1 MNEWSADGGVSAESS
16 GGRGRG
22 VACPVCIKVLARG
35 TRGRACLIFRDTP
48 PTHTPRRQSPAF
60 REGGTHPESAP
71 ALAERAP
78 LPDPG
83 SAPPSSSA
91 DFTDS
96 LSLPHVTV
104 RKGLCSGDGVTCVSR
119 FRLIRSC
126 WTRGK
131 TLQSW
136 VGGSSRGLPR
146 LQVPGGAS
154 ISRSPQPFTGS
165 QDGAETFA
173 NNGKAVCRPA
183 SERVCFCLW

>member
-1 MNEWSADGGVSAESS
+1 MVC
-16 GGRGRG
+16 GRRRLRRVVRRAWAWRG
-22 VACPVCIKVLARG
+22 VPGLHQGPCQRDAR
-35 TRGRACLIFRDTP
+35 TRLSHFQGHP
-48 PTHTPRRQSPAF
+48 PTHTHTPKTKSSLQRRRHTPRVCAGAGRARPAS
-60 REGGTHPESAP
+60 R
-71 ALAERAP
+71 
-78 LPDPG
+78 PG
-83 SAPPSSSA
+83 QRPTFLVRG
-91 DFTDS
+91 FTDS

>member
-1 MNEWSADGGVSAESS
+1 MNEWSADGGISAESS

-22 VACPVCIKVLARG
+22 VACPICIKVLARG

-48 PTHTPRRQSPAF
+48 PHTHTPKTKSSLQRRRHTPRVCAGAGRAHPAS
-60 REGGTHPESAP
+60 R
-71 ALAERAP
+71 
-78 LPDPG
+78 PG
-83 SAPPSSSA
+83 QRPTFLVRG
-91 DFTDS
+91 FTDS

>member
-1 MNEWSADGGVSAESS
+1 MVC
-16 GGRGRG
+16 GRRRLRRVVRRAWAWRG

-48 PTHTPRRQSPAF
+48 PHTHTPKTKSSLQRRRHTPRVCAGAGRARPAS
-60 REGGTHPESAP
+60 R
-71 ALAERAP
+71 
-78 LPDPG
+78 PG
-83 SAPPSSSA
+83 QRPTFLVRG
-91 DFTDS
+91 FTDS

-136 VGGSSRGLPR
+136 VGGSSRGLP
-146 LQVPGGAS
+146 
-154 ISRSPQPFTGS
+154 SPAGPRRGVDFS
-165 QDGAETFA
+165 VSSA
-173 NNGKAVCRPA
+173 
-183 SERVCFCLW
+183 LHW

>member
-1 MNEWSADGGVSAESS
+1 MVC
-16 GGRGRG
+16 GRRRLRRVVRRAWAWRG
-22 VACPVCIKVLARG
+22 VPGLHQGPCQRDAR
-35 TRGRACLIFRDTP
+35 TRLSHFQGHP
-48 PTHTPRRQSPAF
+48 PHTHTPKTKSSLQRRRHTPRVCAGAGRARPAS
-60 REGGTHPESAP
+60 R
-71 ALAERAP
+71 
-78 LPDPG
+78 PG
-83 SAPPSSSA
+83 QRPTFLVRG
-91 DFTDS
+91 FTDS

-104 RKGLCSGDGVTCVSR
+104 RKGSCSGDGVTCVSR

>member
-1 MNEWSADGGVSAESS
+1 MVC
-16 GGRGRG
+16 GRRRLRRVVRRAWAWRG
-22 VACPVCIKVLARG
+22 VPGLHQGPCQRDAR
-35 TRGRACLIFRDTP
+35 TRLSHFQGHP
-48 PTHTPRRQSPAF
+48 PHTHTPKTKSSLQRRRHTPRVCAGAGRARPAS
-60 REGGTHPESAP
+60 R
-71 ALAERAP
+71 
-78 LPDPG
+78 PG
-83 SAPPSSSA
+83 QRPTFLIRG
-91 DFTDS
+91 FTDS

-104 RKGLCSGDGVTCVSR
+104 YKGPCSGDGVTCVSR

-126 WTRGK
+126 WT
-131 TLQSW
+131 LQSW

-146 LQVPGGAS
+146 LQVPGRES

>member
-1 MNEWSADGGVSAESS
+1 MNGLRTEASPQSRPEGV
-16 GGRGRG
+16 G
-22 VACPVCIKVLARG
+22 VAWRARSASRSLPEGREDAPVSFSG
-35 TRGRACLIFRDTP
+35 TP
-48 PTHTPRRQSPAF
+48 PPHTHTPKTKSSLQRRRHTPRVCAGAGRARPAS
-60 REGGTHPESAP
+60 R
-71 ALAERAP
+71 
-78 LPDPG
+78 PG
-83 SAPPSSSA
+83 QRPTFLVRG
-91 DFTDS
+91 FTDS

>member
-1 MNEWSADGGVSAESS
+1 MVC
-16 GGRGRG
+16 GRRRLRRVVRRAWAWRG
-22 VACPVCIKVLARG
+22 VPGLHQGPCQRDAR
-35 TRGRACLIFRDTP
+35 TRLSHFQGPPPP
-48 PTHTPRRQSPAF
+48 PTHPPKTKSSLQRRRHTPRVCAGAGRARPAS
-60 REGGTHPESAP
+60 R
-71 ALAERAP
+71 
-78 LPDPG
+78 PG
-83 SAPPSSSA
+83 QRPTFLVRG
-91 DFTDS
+91 FTDS

-104 RKGLCSGDGVTCVSR
+104 RKGSCSGHGVTCVSR

-154 ISRSPQPFTGS
+154 ISRSPQPITGS

>member
-1 MNEWSADGGVSAESS
+1 MNGLRTEASPQSRPEGV
-16 GGRGRG
+16 G
-22 VACPVCIKVLARG
+22 VAWRARSASRSLPEGREDAPVSFSG
-35 TRGRACLIFRDTP
+35 TP
-48 PTHTPRRQSPAF
+48 PHTHTPRRQSPAF

-104 RKGLCSGDGVTCVSR
+104 CKGPCSGDGVTCVSR

>member
-1 MNEWSADGGVSAESS
+1 MVC
-16 GGRGRG
+16 GRRRLCRVVRRAWAWRG
-22 VACPVCIKVLARG
+22 VPGLHQGPCQRDAR
-35 TRGRACLIFRDTP
+35 TRLSHFQGHP
-48 PTHTPRRQSPAF
+48 PHTHTPRRQSPAF

-104 RKGLCSGDGVTCVSR
+104 CKGPCSGDDVTCVSR